1 MNNTIHNHETIESTT
16 DGRNAAHG
24 HSAPDGERQ
33 ARKPRRF
40 QWLLD
45 ESVFQGFLLVAVL
58 VALVEAFSSV
68 NYIGI
73 A

>member
-16 DGRNAAHG
+16 DGRSTARDK
-24 HSAPDGERQ
+24 SAPDGERH
-33 ARKPRRF
+33 ARKPGRF
-40 QWLLD
+40 RWLLD